1 VSSVSWRVEHDTAY
15 VTLRG
20 AKRNALS
27 RSVYHEL
34 GDCLEEIAL
43 RPDIRF
49 VVLAGADGVFSS
61 GGDLT
66 ELQNG
71 LPQDYLDDYLRRM
84 HRSVV
89 AIGMMDQIVIS
100 VIEGAAIGAGAA
112 LAMSA
117 DIVLAEATAQMRLSF
132 VHIGYVP
139 DAGVTWLLPR
149 NAGFAVARDM
159 LLTGRSISMQEARQS
174 GLISRIAEPGCLS
187 ALLES
192 VLEELRLAPPRSL
205 ALTKHL
211 INTPEREAMTSAL
224 RAEGATQPVAAA
236 AQDTNHLVA
245 AVLDGMRRSGQEDNE
260 PRTSSRHDA
269 PEDRESTCTT
279 DQ

>member
-1 VSSVSWRVEHDTAY
+1 VSSVSWHVEGDTAY

-27 RSVYHEL
+27 RSAYHEL
-34 GDCLEEIAL
+34 GDCLEKIAI

-49 VVLAGADGVFSS
+49 VVLAGAGGIFSS

-66 ELQNG
+66 ELRDG
-71 LPQDYLDDYLRRM
+71 LPNDYLDDYLRRM
-84 HRSVV
+84 RRSII
-89 AIGMMDQIVIS
+89 AIGTMDQVVIS
-100 VIEGAAIGAGAA
+100 VIEGVAIGAGAA

-139 DAGVTWLLPR
+139 DAGATWLLPR

-159 LLTGRSISMQEARQS
+159 LLTGRWISTQEARQS
-174 GLISRIAEPGCLS
+174 GLISRVAEPGGLP
-187 ALLES
+187 ALLSS
-192 VLEELRLAPPRSL
+192 VLDELRLAPPQSL
-205 ALTKHL
+205 VLTKRL
-211 INTPEREAMTSAL
+211 INAPEREAMTSAI
-224 RAEGATQPVAAA
+224 RAEGAAQPVVAASH
-236 AQDTNHLVA
+236 DTSHLVA
-245 AVLDGMRRSGQEDNE
+245 AVLDGMRRS
-260 PRTSSRHDA
+260 SRAHRRPPTDSRRDT
-269 PEDRESTCTT
+269 PGNRESTCTT